1 MRLSF
6 CERRD
11 IGVRVD
17 KEAVMDEKILIGAL
31 LLALN
36 CGKAEAPEPKTEAYA
51 CKVEFTG
58 GLAYDAESKSWQST
72 TFKPKGKFIFRL
84 KLVKTETEKIGS
96 HAVTYEA
103 TVTEAGRNREVSC
116 AGGKDKT
123 TSADQDGTLDCATAL
138 YQYRFNLKN
147 NRFLRAYLAGYVN
160 GMNENSDTPGVSG
173 GTCIKID

>member
-1 MRLSF
+1 M
-6 CERRD
+6 
-11 IGVRVD
+11 D
-17 KEAVMDEKILIGAL
+17 KKVLFGAL
-31 LLALN
+31 LLALS
-36 CGKAEAPEPKTEAYA
+36 CGKAEAQEPKAEADAYV

-58 GLAYDAESKSWQST
+58 GLAYDVESKSWRST
-72 TFKPKGKFIFRL
+72 TFQPKGKFIFRL
-84 KLVKTETEKIGS
+84 KFVKTQIEKIGL
-96 HAVTYEA
+96 HAANYEA

-138 YQYRFNLKN
+138 YEYKFNLKN

-173 GTCIKID
+173 GTCIKTD